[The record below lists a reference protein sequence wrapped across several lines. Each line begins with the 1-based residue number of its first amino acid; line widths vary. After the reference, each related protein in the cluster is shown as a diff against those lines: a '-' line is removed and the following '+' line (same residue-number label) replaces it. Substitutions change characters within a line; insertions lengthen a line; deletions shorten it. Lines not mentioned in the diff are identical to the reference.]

1 MERNLEDAEK
11 RVLEVLSSLDI
22 SWERTEHPP
31 VYNIEEAR
39 AYWQEAGGAHVK
51 NLFLRN
57 YKGQHH
63 YLVLVLADKKV
74 DLKKLTAELQED
86 RLSFASPER
95 LQKYLGL
102 KPGAVSP
109 FGLINDKER
118 AVTVVVDQD
127 LWKFDRLNFHPNV
140 NTATITI
147 RTDDFQKFLTWS
159 GHKIVYLRLE
169 NAT

>member
-1 MERNLEDAEK
+1 MERNLEDEEK
-11 RVLEVLSSLDI
+11 KVLEVLSSLKI
-22 SWERTEHPP
+22 SYKRIEHPP
-31 VYNIEEAR
+31 VHSIEEAR
-39 AYWQEAGGAHVK
+39 TFWQGTEGAHVK

-63 YLVLVLADKKV
+63 YLVLVLAEKKV
-74 DLKKLTAELQED
+74 DLKKLTKELQED

-118 AVTVVVDQD
+118 AVTVVIDQD
-127 LWKFDRLNFHPNV
+127 LFKFDCLNFHPNV

-147 RTDDFQKFLTWS
+147 RTVDFEKFLAWS
-159 GHKIVYLRLE
+159 GQKIVFLRLE
-169 NAT
+169 ITT